1 MTAAENIAQPE
12 LILPELILPELILY
26 GRRDCHLC
34 DLAEQ
39 LLQQTRSQQDYRKVD
54 IDADLHLLRQ
64 YGSVIP
70 VLCARTTA
78 AELRWPFDAASLQQ
92 WLIQQQLRSA

>member
-1 MTAAENIAQPE
+1 MIATNMTAAENIAKPDS
-12 LILPELILPELILY
+12 ILPELILY

-54 IDADLHLLRQ
+54 IDADLHLLRR

-92 WLIQQQLRSA
+92 WLTQQQLRSA

>member
-1 MTAAENIAQPE
+1 MTAAESIAQ
-12 LILPELILPELILY
+12 PELILPELILY

-39 LLQQTRSQQDYRKVD
+39 LLQQTRPQQDYRKVD
-54 IDADLHLLRQ
+54 IETDLHLLRR

-70 VLCARTTA
+70 VLYARTTA
-78 AELRWPFDAASLQQ
+78 AELRWPFDAASLQR
-92 WLIQQQLRSA
+92 WLTQQLRSA